1 MSNQYNVDQIIYK
14 EYFDRVDE
22 VKNKD
27 IRFAHYTSARVALSI
42 IKNKEIW
49 LNNVQ
54 YMNDY
59 SEIKLGNWLLTNFY
73 NNHSGKELKDVLEDI
88 SAGCIKE
95 LEFNYNSI
103 LPKLEKTYAF
113 CLTEHSVTE
122 DEFGRLSMWRA
133 YAPNNGVAIVLNAD
147 VFLEDVLNTSAMTIP
162 MFYFDNGEFHKA
174 VEDFTN
180 RIDQEKDT
188 LRKEASFLNYIFNKF
203 LITALSLKH
212 KGFQEEREWRILYN
226 DAFNN
231 FLKKEIVRGEIEYI
245 NGVPRLVKKLKF
257 SDIRFLNK
265 TFHMN
270 DFINRI
276 IIGPSENAELLKEIF
291 IEALN
296 ENGVLAA
303 DKKVI
308 CSNIP
313 VRI

>member
-1 MSNQYNVDQIIYK
+1 M
-14 EYFDRVDE
+14 R
-22 VKNKD
+22 
-27 IRFAHYTSARVALSI
+27 
-42 IKNKEIW
+42 
-49 LNNVQ
+49 
-54 YMNDY
+54 
-59 SEIKLGNWLLTNFY
+59 
-73 NNHSGKELKDVLEDI
+73 
-88 SAGCIKE
+88 GCTQE

-113 CLTEHSVTE
+113 CLTEHTVDE
-122 DEFGRLSMWRA
+122 DELGRLSMWRA
-133 YAPNNGVAIVLNAD
+133 YAPNNGVAIVLNSEM
-147 VFLEDVLNTSAMTIP
+147 FFEDALNTSAMTIP
-162 MFYFDNGEFHKA
+162 MFYFDNDEFHKA
-174 VEDFTN
+174 VEGFTN
-180 RIDQEKDT
+180 RIAQAKDI
-188 LRKEASFLNYIFNKF
+188 LRKEPSFRNYIFNKF
-203 LITALSLKH
+203 MITALSLKH

-257 SDIRFLNK
+257 SEIHFLNK

-270 DFINRI
+270 DFINKI
-276 IIGPSENAELLKEIF
+276 IIGPSDNAKLLKEIF

-296 ENGVLAA
+296 ENGVLEA

>member
-1 MSNQYNVDQIIYK
+1 MSNQYNVNQIIYQ
-14 EYFDRVDE
+14 EYFDRVDQ
-22 VKNKD
+22 VKAKN

-73 NNHSGKELKDVLEDI
+73 NNDSGKELRNLLEDI
-88 SAGCIKE
+88 SASCIQE

-103 LPKLEKTYAF
+103 LPKLGKTYAF
-113 CLTEHSVTE
+113 CLTEHDTAE

-133 YAPNNGVAIVLNAD
+133 YAPNNGVAIVFNSAM
-147 VFLEDVLNTSAMTIP
+147 FLEDVLNTSAMSIP
-162 MFYFDNGEFHKA
+162 MFYFNDAEFKEA
-174 VEDFTN
+174 VENFTS
-180 RIDQEKDT
+180 RIAQAKDI
-188 LRKEASFLNYIFNKF
+188 LRKEPSFHNYIFNKF

-212 KGFQEEREWRILYN
+212 KGFQEEREWRIL
-226 DAFNN
+226 FNN
-231 FLKKEIVRGEIEYI
+231 AFTNPLKKEIVTEKIEDI

-257 SDIRFLNK
+257 SDIQFLNK
-265 TFHMN
+265 TFNMN
-270 DFINRI
+270 DLINRI
-276 IIGPSENAELLKEIF
+276 IIGPSDNAELLKEIF
-291 IEALN
+291 IKALN
-296 ENGVLAA
+296 ENGVLEA